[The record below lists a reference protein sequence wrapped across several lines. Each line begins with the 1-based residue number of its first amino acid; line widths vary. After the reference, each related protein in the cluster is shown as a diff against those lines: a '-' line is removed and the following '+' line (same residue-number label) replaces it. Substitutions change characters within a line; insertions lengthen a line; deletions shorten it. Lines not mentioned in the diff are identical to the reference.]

1 MIEDIMRSIA
11 FEIRSFEFR
20 KGNLP
25 EKIFVSMPLFYQIQR
40 HRDIEL
46 HQIEFIRLFGIPVQL
61 YPCDEEEY
69 YLAEK
74 KGEFRKMPDDINQ
87 LFIKETLYKK
97 EGAEE

>member
-1 MIEDIMRSIA
+1 MLEDIMRSIA
-11 FEIRSFEFR
+11 FEIELFESR

-25 EKIFVSMPLFYQIQR
+25 EKIFVSMPLFYQIQK

-69 YLAEK
+69 YLTEK
-74 KGEFRKMPDDINQ
+74 KGEFRKMPDDINPI
-87 LFIKETLYKK
+87 FTKEVIYKK
-97 EGAEE
+97 EGIE

>member
-11 FEIRSFEFR
+11 LEIEFFEVRIGSP
-20 KGNLP
+20 P
-25 EKIFVSMPLFYQIQR
+25 EKIFFSMPLFYQIQR
-40 HRDIEL
+40 HRDISL

-74 KGEFRKMPDDINQ
+74 KGKFRKMPDDSNQ
-87 LFIKETLYKK
+87 IFTKETIYKK